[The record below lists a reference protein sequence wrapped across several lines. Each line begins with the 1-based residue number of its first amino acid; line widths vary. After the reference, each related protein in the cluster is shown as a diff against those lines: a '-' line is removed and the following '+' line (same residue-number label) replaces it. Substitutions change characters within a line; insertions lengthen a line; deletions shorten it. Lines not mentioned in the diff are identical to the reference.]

1 MPVLY
6 SECPAQV
13 FLGFCPDFGLGAAEH
28 HDNHGLAIDGTAGDE
43 ATPGSV
49 GVTGLHAIHP
59 SVFVEQLVGVVHG
72 AGIPVCQG
80 EIAKNVAKCTTT
92 MGMNKFV
99 PNAPV
104 LIVISDEP
112 YNKTAAFGAKVK
124 KLDYRSMD
132 IGIATAYLTSEA
144 TAQGIESCIIGWL
157 NDKKIQNICNLQY
170 PVRLVI
176 ALGYAKADYKLRAKK
191 RKSINE
197 IATFLK

>member
-1 MPVLY
+1 MD
-6 SECPAQV
+6 
-13 FLGFCPDFGLGAAEH
+13 FLKIAKNRQSCRDFDPDRKVEPEKLEKIIEAAI
-28 HDNHGLAIDGTAGDE
+28 LA
-43 ATPGSV
+43 
-49 GVTGLHAIHP
+49 P
-59 SVFVEQLVGVVHG
+59 SACNSQPYHFT
-72 AGIPVCQG
+72 VCQG